1 MLLKRFKPMF
11 FIVLVSF
18 LGFFMLSVF
27 YSSTDYLIAGAIFSL
42 LSIFVYLIIYNFAFG
57 DIYIFL
63 TASMLSVI
71 GLIMLYR
78 LDTDYGS
85 RQFLWYM
92 VGIGG
97 YFSAIFLFSK
107 IRIWDRLFLLYV
119 AVSLALFA
127 ATLIFGVEEYGS
139 KNWIRLGGFS
149 IQPSEIIKVFF
160 CLAVACIFSK
170 IPKTGKKDKRQ
181 RVLGMPI
188 DELVLCAFVYICM
201 GILVLFQNELGT
213 AMLLFLIYFSMCFI
227 YKTNGRIKLL
237 NILCIALGIFLIYLL
252 CKMGRFPHI
261 ERRIISWLDP
271 ESDKLGAGYNVI
283 QSLTAITSGGYFGS
297 GLCMGMPDIV
307 PMVKTDFIFA
317 AICEEMG
324 IFMGIAIILLYFI
337 LVYRGIKTVIKC
349 ENEFLKAACMAL
361 VLCLGY
367 QTFIIVGGVTK
378 LIPLTG
384 ITLPFVSYGG
394 SSMLTCFAM
403 LGIITAVSF
412 VDKKRG
418 K

>member
-27 YSSTDYLIAGAIFSL
+27 YSSTDYLVAGAIFSL

-107 IRIWDRLFLLYV
+107 IRIWDRLFILYV

-149 IQPSEIIKVFF
+149 VQPSEIIKVFF

-170 IPKTGKKDKRQ
+170 IPKTGKKEKRQ
-181 RVLGMPI
+181 RVLGMPT

-237 NILCIALGIFLIYLL
+237 NILCIVLGILLIYLL

-412 VDKKRG
+412 VDKKRS

>member
-1 MLLKRFKPMF
+1 MLMERFKPMF
-11 FIVLVSF
+11 FITLVSF

-27 YSSTDYLIAGAIFSL
+27 YSSTDYLIAGAIFAA
-42 LSIFVYLIIYNFAFG
+42 LSILVYLIIYNFSFG
-57 DIYIFL
+57 DIYIYL
-63 TASMLSVI
+63 TASMLTAI
-71 GLIMLYR
+71 GLIMIYR
-78 LDTDYGS
+78 LDEGYGA

-92 VGIGG
+92 AGIGG
-97 YFSAIFLFSK
+97 YFVAIFLFSK
-107 IRIWDRLFLLYV
+107 FRIWDRLFLLYV

-127 ATLIFGVEEYGS
+127 ATLIFGIEENGS
-139 KNWIRLGGFS
+139 KNWIRVGGFS
-149 IQPSEIIKVFF
+149 MQPSELIKVFF
-160 CLAVACIFSK
+160 SLAMASIFSK
-170 IPKTGKKDKRQ
+170 IPKAGKKDKRQ
-181 RVLGMPI
+181 KWFDMPI
-188 DELVLCAFVYICM
+188 DELALCAFVYICM

-213 AMLLFLIYFSMCFI
+213 AMLLFLVYFSMCFI

-237 NILCIALGIFLIYLL
+237 NIICIVLGAALIYLL
-252 CKMGRFPHI
+252 CKMGKFPHI
-261 ERRIISWLDP
+261 ERRFISWLNP

-297 GLCMGMPDIV
+297 GLCLGMPYIV
-307 PMVKTDFIFA
+307 PAVKTDFIFA

-361 VLCLGY
+361 VLCFGY

-412 VDKKRG
+412 VDKKKG